1 MQYSSH
7 HRCQPCHVISLIC
20 ARNVWCYHTYVQPYP
35 CPRHSMGNPS
45 QFHTST
51 LRHTCGCIAVLC
63 PQRKTNW
70 INIDRARDHC
80 QWEALTWG
88 TPTPYSMQYALSS
101 PHTITLESLLV
112 STFTLDSNI
121 VLQYYEVEFFVVLFL
136 SWQCVFVVFFSP
148 SLFMSACKAWR

>member
-1 MQYSSH
+1 MQHSSH

-20 ARNVWCYHTYVQPYP
+20 ACNVWCYHTYVQPYP

-70 INIDRARDHC
+70 INIDRTRDHC
-80 QWEALTWG
+80 QWDVLSYTY
-88 TPTPYSMQYALSS
+88 TYTLKYDLSS
-101 PHTITLESLLV
+101 SHTIALESHWSVWSQYGQYFYAWLKYSV
-112 STFTLDSNI
+112 I
-121 VLQYYEVEFFVVLFL
+121 ILQSWVFCCYFF
-136 SWQCVFVVFFSP
+136 
-148 SLFMSACKAWR
+148 